1 MPEAAMNENAEPIAW
16 QNDVWRAGK
25 IFHVQS
31 ETKAPGVEVFA
42 QQDFGAGILAPD
54 A

>member
-1 MPEAAMNENAEPIAW
+1 MNENTELIAW
-16 QNDVWRAGK
+16 ENDVGCAGK
-25 IFHVQS
+25 ILHVQS

-42 QQDFGAGILAPD
+42 QQDFGTGILAPD

>member
-1 MPEAAMNENAEPIAW
+1 MPEAAMNENAESIAW

-25 IFHVQS
+25 TLHVQS
-31 ETKAPGVEVFA
+31 ETKTPGVEVFA
-42 QQDFGAGILAPD
+42 EQDFGAGILAPD

>member
-1 MPEAAMNENAEPIAW
+1 MPEAAMNEDAESIAW
-16 QNDVWRAGK
+16 ENDVGCAGK
-25 IFHVQS
+25 TLYVQS